1 MFNAFLKIAGVESEA
16 TQKGFEKQ
24 IKLESFHMGASNPVD
39 MSAGG
44 GRGAGRAT
52 LTTFDITKMTDKSS
66 PVLFQA
72 CCLGKHF
79 KDAVVSICKA
89 GGEQEAF
96 LTYKFDTVFIAD
108 ISWGAGSEGADT
120 PEESLSLAYTKVE
133 MTHLSQDRE
142 GKLGDPIVA
151 SYDIETATGG

>member
-1 MFNAFLKIAGVESEA
+1 MFNAFLKIQGVKSDA
-16 TQKGFEKQ
+16 TQKGFEGQ
-24 IKLESFHMGASNPVD
+24 IRLDSFSLGASNAID
-39 MSAGG
+39 MTAGG
-44 GRGAGRAT
+44 GRGAGRAS
-52 LTTFDITKMTDKSS
+52 LSTFNVSKATDKSS

-89 GGEQEAF
+89 GGEQEAY

-108 ISWGAGSEGADT
+108 INWSGGGGDET
-120 PEESLSLAYTKVE
+120 PMETLSLAYSKIE
-133 MTHLSQDRE
+133 MTLKTQDAA

-151 SYDIETATGG
+151 SYDIGKATA